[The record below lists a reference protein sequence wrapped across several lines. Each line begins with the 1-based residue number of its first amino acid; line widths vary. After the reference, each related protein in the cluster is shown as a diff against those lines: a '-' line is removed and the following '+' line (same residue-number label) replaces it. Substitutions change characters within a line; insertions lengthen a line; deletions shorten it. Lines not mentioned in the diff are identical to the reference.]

1 MTTDQADWRLLNYDG
16 YGEMLNGKEF
26 ELKTFH
32 GKARMTTSIAFSVG
46 RRSPTQ
52 REAAT
57 MRKGIVVTMRRQNN
71 STGSVSAVLMRFKC
85 VLPGKRKTAKLR
97 ITTYPS

>member
-32 GKARMTTSIAFSVG
+32 EKDPNDHEHCILCWQTISS
-46 RRSPTQ
+46 
-52 REAAT
+52 
-57 MRKGIVVTMRRQNN
+57 
-71 STGSVSAVLMRFKC
+71 
-85 VLPGKRKTAKLR
+85 GKRRRYGRVLLLQCADKTIQLDL
-97 ITTYPS
+97 